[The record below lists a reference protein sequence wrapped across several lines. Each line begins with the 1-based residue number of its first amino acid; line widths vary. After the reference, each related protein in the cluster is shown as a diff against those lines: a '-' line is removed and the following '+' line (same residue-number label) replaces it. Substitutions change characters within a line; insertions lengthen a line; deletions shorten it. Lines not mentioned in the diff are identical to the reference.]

1 MFFAPGDTV
10 KLQGT
15 VIGTEGSWRNNPNR
29 TKETVFDGDV
39 LTSFDAPQGRGCWV
53 GLDMGKPV
61 KVDHII
67 YYGRG
72 DGNGIEIGD
81 EYELR
86 YWNGENWESV
96 GWQIAKNVYVEFKG
110 VPQNAL
116 YHLRNHTKG
125 TDERIFTFEKGK
137 QVWW

>member
-1 MFFAPGDTV
+1 
-10 KLQGT
+10 
-15 VIGTEGSWRNNPNR
+15 
-29 TKETVFDGDV
+29 
-39 LTSFDAPQGRGCWV
+39 
-53 GLDMGKPV
+53 MGEPK

-81 EYELR
+81 EYELL
-86 YWNGENWESV
+86 YWDK
-96 GWQIAKNVYVEFKG
+96 GWKSMGRQKAITVYVKYKNV
-110 VPQNAL
+110 PQGAL

-125 TDERIFTFEKGK
+125 TDERIFTFENGK